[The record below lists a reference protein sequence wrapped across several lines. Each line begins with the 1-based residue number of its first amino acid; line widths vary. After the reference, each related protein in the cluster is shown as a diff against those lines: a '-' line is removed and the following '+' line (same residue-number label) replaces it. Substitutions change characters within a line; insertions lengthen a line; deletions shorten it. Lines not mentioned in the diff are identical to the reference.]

1 MSKLDELVSELCPEG
16 VKVFELG
23 NIASIKIGEFVK
35 KTKQDPNAPFPV
47 YNGGTTETGFYEA
60 FNSPEDSVVISARG
74 SIGFVNFL
82 SKKFWAGNSC
92 YVIRPKSGDVY
103 AKYLYFALKSSEQ
116 QLYQLRAVGG
126 IPALNLGPVRAF
138 PIPLPPLE
146 VQREIV
152 SILDKFTQLEA
163 ELEAELQVRSAQLR
177 AFRDDAIQGI
187 VTAYGAYKTRL
198 LDVADIFDGT
208 HSTPSYTQSGIK
220 FVSVE
225 NIEDLEASH
234 KFISEQDFRNNF
246 SVSPRRGDVLMTRI
260 GSIGKCA
267 VVETDESL
275 AYYVSLALLRPKEKL
290 VRAQFLKIYLESW
303 TGASELRK
311 RSLLHAVPLKINLG
325 EIRKTELYLPSLKV
339 QDEIIHSLEPLINIV
354 AAKGPGLPSEI
365 SARRKQYEYYRNKLL
380 TFKELETA

>member
-1 MSKLDELVSELCPEG
+1 MSKINELIEEFCPEG
-16 VKVFELG
+16 VPYRYLG
-23 NIASIKIGEFVK
+23 RVAAVQKGSQVNKASLS
-35 KTKQDPNAPFPV
+35 DDLPYPV
-47 YNGGTTETGFYEA
+47 YNGGINASGNHSE
-60 FNSPEDSVVISARG
+60 FNYPSDTITVSQGGASAGYVNFVRQPLWVGAHCYSVVPGPEVMNRFIYFIVKSLEP
-74 SIGFVNFL
+74 SL
-82 SKKFWAGNSC
+82 QESKYGA
-92 YVIRPKSGDVY
+92 
-103 AKYLYFALKSSEQ
+103 
-116 QLYQLRAVGG
+116 G
-126 IPALNLGPVRAF
+126 IPALGKNTLTHLLIPV
-138 PIPLPPLE
+138 PPLE

-152 SILDKFTQLEA
+152 SILDKFTELEA

-234 KFISEQDFRNNF
+234 KFISEQDFQNNF

-275 AYYVSLALLRPKEKL
+275 GYYVSLALLRPKEEL

-365 SARRKQYEYYRNKLL
+365 SARRKQYEYYRNTLL